1 MIVEVAF
8 DGGCRNNPNGQASS
22 AAIVR
27 DLEGRTLRHV
37 GSAIGIASNNVAE
50 WTGLFLGLQAARD
63 LGATEVRVFGDSKLV
78 VEQFKGNYSVKDE
91 TLRAIA
97 MEVSQI
103 ARTFASVTIEHV
115 PREQNRAADAICTAV
130 LNDAYVPDADLS
142 AIEDGGDVEVAFVVQ
157 VRMDRKAATAALA
170 SGKTVKELRKQLA
183 AQMERKL
190 MLTGVVGEIAVST
203 SRIKG

>member
-8 DGGCRNNPNGQASS
+8 DGGCRDNPRGQASS

-27 DLEGRTLRHV
+27 DLEGHTLRHV

-50 WTGLFLGLQAARD
+50 WTGFYLGLQAAQE
-63 LGATEVRVFGDSKLV
+63 LGATEVRAFGDSKLV
-78 VEQFKGNYSVKDE
+78 VEQFSGNYAIREEK
-91 TLRAIA
+91 LREIA

-103 ARTFASVTIEHV
+103 ARTFAGGVTATHV

-130 LNDAYVPDADLS
+130 LEGTYEADVDLDALTA
-142 AIEDGGDVEVAFVVQ
+142 GDVEVAFVVQ
-157 VRMDRKAATAALA
+157 VRMDRKSVAAAVAG
-170 SGKTVKELRKQLA
+170 GKTVKDLRKQLT

-190 MLTGVVGEIAVST
+190 MLTGVVGEIIVST

>member
-8 DGGCRNNPNGQASS
+8 DGGCRNNPNGPASS

-50 WTGLFLGLQAARD
+50 WTGLFLGLQAAQE
-63 LGATEVRVFGDSKLV
+63 LGATEVRAFGDSKLV
-78 VEQFKGNYSVKDE
+78 VEQFKGNYAIKGE
-91 TLRAIA
+91 KLREIA

-103 ARTFASVTIEHV
+103 ARAFASVTIEHV

-130 LNDAYVPDADLS
+130 LNDTYVPDADLG
-142 AIEDGGDVEVAFVVQ
+142 AIGDAGDVEVAFVVQ

-170 SGKTVKELRKQLA
+170 GGKTIKALRKQLA